1 MLEWDRI
8 CSTVATFASTSSG
21 QQLAGVL
28 LLPDTQEGS
37 EALLGETAAALTL
50 DASASGDCLDFGRIG
65 TKAADY
71 GLYKARKGVPM
82 SGRELRLTAAV
93 LSASDRLLRG
103 VTSAIRLEER
113 DLALRR
119 APSGWGDFSEPPP
132 PPAPSLQPL
141 MILVQAIMPHPEIV
155 KAIDNVVDEMGEI
168 KDSAS
173 AELRKAR
180 QQVQSAEE
188 RLKEL
193 LGGFSDRGG
202 KVVVQNDRM
211 CLAINSAF
219 RETVPGL
226 LIGSGGDGSLFVE
239 PPAAVALNNK
249 LAEARRAA
257 TAAEDAVRKAI
268 TERLTPWLDDI
279 TAAMGILVKVDV
291 IAARAR
297 CARWLKAAKPTFVK
311 IVEEK
316 KEVVR
321 EKVKR
326 PEENKYASLADKT
339 PEEETVSEDEEAA
352 VSTAGWGVT
361 ESDTGSS
368 DDESASD
375 EDESPEGDPPKKR
388 IFSESPEFLV
398 RLEKARHPL
407 LVLQHQ
413 DALKKAKQKVK
424 SRAAALKRAK
434 QRGMFGVGRAVSL
447 ESLEASLRSAE
458 QEESELAAS
467 PPIPIDVLIRSE
479 TRVVAITGPNTGGKT
494 AAIKT
499 LGLAALMAKAGLFV
513 PASEPVLLP
522 WFDSVLCDIGDDQS
536 LVQSL
541 STFSGH
547 LRRIK
552 RIKAE
557 STARS
562 LVLLDEVGGGTDPTE
577 GAALGMA
584 LLQSFAEQRPGGS
597 LLTLAT
603 THHGELKTLKYSDPR
618 FENACVEF
626 DEARLAP
633 TFRLLWGIPGRSNAL
648 NIAERLGL
656 DGRII
661 SEARNLH
668 GEANLEASEAILD
681 LERQR
686 KAYAEAVDESERLL
700 KEARRMQRQLLAV
713 DRRLKQHQ
721 GPLLLKQATEV
732 EAAAQQAREQVTHL
746 QNVLRGHVAAR
757 ERRRREER
765 ERRALDEAM
774 RLEEERMR
782 EERMREAAM
791 SGNVFGALAGLK
803 VGTEDGGVRRR
814 DEGGRAENGRAE
826 REEKKERKGVGAS
839 AEEGRA
845 TSGAK
850 AGPSGNPFGA
860 LRDKLEEK
868 KSREGMGQAKPGS
881 ELEGLEARKYGEAE
895 SSDDEELDRYV
906 EELVSAYKDDGDV
919 TGGEGRP
926 FGLGLGGNSAG
937 QPASLA
943 TAQVIRT
950 GRGVKRLG
958 ARMKKRPNEVVVPP
972 AASLKRQPETPSI
985 EEKGAPPATDSVG
998 VESGMEEKSKTSGA
1012 NGNSTNGF
1020 VEERQPAPA
1029 PKESSKATARKEK
1042 GLSGWKGQLAQLKDL
1057 QRR

>member
-1 MLEWDRI
+1 MTYDETPFFYFLKI
-8 CSTVATFASTSSG
+8 ASLSSSYC
-21 QQLAGVL
+21 LR
-28 LLPDTQEGS
+28 
-37 EALLGETAAALTL
+37 ALLA
-50 DASASGDCLDFGRIG
+50 
-65 TKAADY
+65 
-71 GLYKARKGVPM
+71 
-82 SGRELRLTAAV
+82 GRELRLAATV

-119 APSGWGDFSEPPP
+119 SPSGWGDFSELPP

-279 TAAMGILVKVDV
+279 TAAMGVLVKVDV

-297 CARWLKAAKPTFVK
+297 CARWLKASRPTFVE

-316 KEVVR
+316 KVVVR

-339 PEEETVSEDEEAA
+339 TEDETVSEDEEEALN
-352 VSTAGWGVT
+352 TGGWGVS
-361 ESDTGSS
+361 ESDT
-368 DDESASD
+368 DDESPSE
-375 EDESPEGDPPKKR
+375 EDESPEVDPPKKR
-388 IFSESPEFLV
+388 AFSESPDFLV

-413 DALKKAKQKVK
+413 DALKQAKQKVK

-522 WFDSVLCDIGDDQS
+522 WFDAVLCDIGDDQS

-552 RIKAE
+552 
-557 STARS
+557 
-562 LVLLDEVGGGTDPTE
+562 V
-577 GAALGMA
+577 
-584 LLQSFAEQRPGGS
+584 RP
-597 LLTLAT
+597 LAT
-603 THHGELKTLKYSDPR
+603 
-618 FENACVEF
+618 
-626 DEARLAP
+626 
-633 TFRLLWGIPGRSNAL
+633 LL
-648 NIAERLGL
+648 
-656 DGRII
+656 
-661 SEARNLH
+661 
-668 GEANLEASEAILD
+668 
-681 LERQR
+681 
-686 KAYAEAVDESERLL
+686 
-700 KEARRMQRQLLAV
+700 
-713 DRRLKQHQ
+713 
-721 GPLLLKQATEV
+721 
-732 EAAAQQAREQVTHL
+732 
-746 QNVLRGHVAAR
+746 
-757 ERRRREER
+757 
-765 ERRALDEAM
+765 
-774 RLEEERMR
+774 
-782 EERMREAAM
+782 
-791 SGNVFGALAGLK
+791 
-803 VGTEDGGVRRR
+803 
-814 DEGGRAENGRAE
+814 
-826 REEKKERKGVGAS
+826 
-839 AEEGRA
+839 
-845 TSGAK
+845 
-850 AGPSGNPFGA
+850 
-860 LRDKLEEK
+860 
-868 KSREGMGQAKPGS
+868 
-881 ELEGLEARKYGEAE
+881 
-895 SSDDEELDRYV
+895 SS
-906 EELVSAYKDDGDV
+906 
-919 TGGEGRP
+919 P
-926 FGLGLGGNSAG
+926 
-937 QPASLA
+937 
-943 TAQVIRT
+943 
-950 GRGVKRLG
+950 
-958 ARMKKRPNEVVVPP
+958 
-972 AASLKRQPETPSI
+972 
-985 EEKGAPPATDSVG
+985 
-998 VESGMEEKSKTSGA
+998 
-1012 NGNSTNGF
+1012 
-1020 VEERQPAPA
+1020 
-1029 PKESSKATARKEK
+1029 
-1042 GLSGWKGQLAQLKDL
+1042 
-1057 QRR
+1057 